1 MRMYD
6 IIHKK
11 RDGGILTREEISFFV
26 EEYTSGDI
34 PDYQAAALMMAIYF
48 RGMTSAE
55 TAVLTECMAESGDVL
70 DLSRFK
76 NMSVDKHSTG
86 GVGDKTSLIV
96 GPTVAYLGGKVNKMS
111 GRGLGHTGG
120 TVDKLESIPGYKTV
134 LSPEAFLRQ
143 VEKIGIA
150 IIGQSGNI
158 TPADKKIYAL
168 RDVTATVDSVP
179 LIASSIMSKKIAAGS
194 NSIVLDVKVGS
205 GAFMKTPEEAEV
217 LAREMVEIGKRCGR
231 NISAILTNMDS
242 PLGKNVGNSLEVI
255 EAVQALKG
263 ESETDLKEIC
273 TALSAEMVSLI
284 YSISH
289 EEAREKVIFAHSSGG
304 AFEKMKEWISA
315 QGGNIEYLENTN
327 LFELSPYSFEV
338 KSEIDGFIREM
349 DSEKIGIVSVLLG
362 AGRASKEDDIDRGAG
377 IVIYKKTGERV
388 KRGETLCVLYTRNRE
403 ILKEASETYLNALT
417 IGLEKP
423 EKKPFIYKIIR

>member
-26 EEYTSGDI
+26 EGYTAGDI

-96 GPTVAYLGGKVNKMS
+96 GPTVAYLGGKVTKMS

-194 NSIVLDVKVGS
+194 HSIVLDVKVGS

-289 EEAREKVIFAHSSGG
+289 EEAREKVISALSSGG

>member
-1 MRMYD
+1 
-6 IIHKK
+6 
-11 RDGGILTREEISFFV
+11 
-26 EEYTSGDI
+26 
-34 PDYQAAALMMAIYF
+34 
-48 RGMTSAE
+48 
-55 TAVLTECMAESGDVL
+55 
-70 DLSRFK
+70 
-76 NMSVDKHSTG
+76 
-86 GVGDKTSLIV
+86 
-96 GPTVAYLGGKVNKMS
+96 
-111 GRGLGHTGG
+111 
-120 TVDKLESIPGYKTV
+120 
-134 LSPEAFLRQ
+134 
-143 VEKIGIA
+143 
-150 IIGQSGNI
+150 
-158 TPADKKIYAL
+158 
-168 RDVTATVDSVP
+168 
-179 LIASSIMSKKIAAGS
+179 
-194 NSIVLDVKVGS
+194 
-205 GAFMKTPEEAEV
+205 
-217 LAREMVEIGKRCGR
+217 
-231 NISAILTNMDS
+231 MDS

-263 ESETDLKEIC
+263 ESETDLREIC

-289 EEAREKVIFAHSSGG
+289 EEAREKVIFALSSGG

>member
-1 MRMYD
+1 
-6 IIHKK
+6 
-11 RDGGILTREEISFFV
+11 
-26 EEYTSGDI
+26 
-34 PDYQAAALMMAIYF
+34 
-48 RGMTSAE
+48 
-55 TAVLTECMAESGDVL
+55 
-70 DLSRFK
+70 
-76 NMSVDKHSTG
+76 
-86 GVGDKTSLIV
+86 
-96 GPTVAYLGGKVNKMS
+96 
-111 GRGLGHTGG
+111 
-120 TVDKLESIPGYKTV
+120 
-134 LSPEAFLRQ
+134 
-143 VEKIGIA
+143 
-150 IIGQSGNI
+150 
-158 TPADKKIYAL
+158 
-168 RDVTATVDSVP
+168 
-179 LIASSIMSKKIAAGS
+179 MSKKIAAGS
-194 NSIVLDVKVGS
+194 HSIVLDVKVGS

-289 EEAREKVIFAHSSGG
+289 EEAREKVIFALSSGG

-377 IVIYKKTGERV
+377 IVIYKKMGERV

-417 IGLEKP
+417 IGREKP

>member
-1 MRMYD
+1 
-6 IIHKK
+6 
-11 RDGGILTREEISFFV
+11 
-26 EEYTSGDI
+26 
-34 PDYQAAALMMAIYF
+34 
-48 RGMTSAE
+48 
-55 TAVLTECMAESGDVL
+55 
-70 DLSRFK
+70 
-76 NMSVDKHSTG
+76 MSVDKHSTG

-96 GPTVAYLGGKVNKMS
+96 GPTVAYLGGKVTKMS

-120 TVDKLESIPGYKTV
+120 TVDKLESIPGYRTV
-134 LSPEAFLRQ
+134 LSPDTFLRQ

-289 EEAREKVIFAHSSGG
+289 EEAREKVIFALSSGG